1 MSEQNNKEVL
11 AYIGTYTTTE
21 SEGIYVYRLDPST
34 GALEYVNKATGV
46 ENPSFLAIHPEKRY
60 LYAVN
65 EVGEFAGQSSGAV
78 SAFSID
84 SETGA
89 LTFLNQQPS
98 GGGGSMSPER

>member
-1 MSEQNNKEVL
+1 M
-11 AYIGTYTTTE
+11 
-21 SEGIYVYRLDPST
+21 
-34 GALEYVNKATGV
+34 

-98 GGGGSMSPER
+98 GGGAPCHLSVDATGKFVLTANYGGGSVCASIQYRLMAALER